1 MIPELYNSA
10 TRKIE
15 PLPQKQIF
23 DIYSCGPTVYD
34 FAHIGNLRTFLF
46 EDLLIRSLKFLGYS
60 VNHVR
65 NITDVDDKIIERSH
79 QKKSECQK
87 ITDFFSEHFFE
98 DLNTLNFD
106 QTSTTYLKATSYIP
120 QMTELIKQ
128 LIDQDFAYD
137 SEDGVYFKTKAF
149 PKYGNFPGLD
159 LQHIK
164 TGASGSE
171 EFLDKQNLDDF
182 VLWKKHKPED
192 GEIFWESPWGRGR
205 PGWHTECAAMAA
217 NTFPEGLDIHTGGID
232 LLFPHH
238 TNEKAQCECLSGS
251 PMAKIWLHA
260 THLLVDN
267 KKMSKSSGTFYTL
280 KDLLSKGFSA
290 RAVRFYLLTGA
301 HYRTPLNF
309 TLEGLAAAEQSLKR
323 LDNFIH
329 EFSAEDAPD
338 PQLKIRFTTALMKD
352 FNISAAMSEIFEL
365 VNDFFQGKKFPAQ
378 IIYDLQEINNILGF
392 LRFSKNETLTPEE
405 KLLLD
410 MRLKARDTKNWTESD
425 RLRDELLNLGIEVR
439 DSKEGT
445 SWRRL

>member
-15 PLPQKQIF
+15 PLPQKQTF
-23 DIYSCGPTVYD
+23 NIYSCGPTVYD

-65 NITDVDDKIIERSH
+65 NITDVDDKIIERGY
-79 QKKSECQK
+79 QKKLECQK
-87 ITDFFSEHFFE
+87 ITDLFSKHFFE
-98 DLNTLNFD
+98 DLETLNFD
-106 QTSTTYLKATSYIP
+106 QSSTTYLKATNYIP
-120 QMTELIKQ
+120 QTIVLIQQ
-128 LIDQDFAYD
+128 LINRGVAYD
-137 SEDGVYFKTKAF
+137 SEDGVYFQTKAF
-149 PKYGNFPGLD
+149 PKYGDFPGLD
-159 LQHIK
+159 LKHIK

-192 GEIFWESPWGRGR
+192 GEIFWESPWGKGR
-205 PGWHTECAAMAA
+205 PGWHTECAAIAT

-238 TNEKAQCECLSGS
+238 TNEKAQYECLSNNT
-251 PMAKIWLHA
+251 MAKIWLHT

-329 EFSAEDAPD
+329 EFSAKDAPD

-365 VNDFFQGKKFPAQ
+365 VNDFFQRKNFPVQ
-378 IIYDLQEINNILGF
+378 TISDLKEINNILGF
-392 LRFSKNETLTPEE
+392 LRFDNSETLTPEE
-405 KLLLD
+405 KLLFD
-410 MRLKARDTKNWTESD
+410 MRIEARDTKNWIESD